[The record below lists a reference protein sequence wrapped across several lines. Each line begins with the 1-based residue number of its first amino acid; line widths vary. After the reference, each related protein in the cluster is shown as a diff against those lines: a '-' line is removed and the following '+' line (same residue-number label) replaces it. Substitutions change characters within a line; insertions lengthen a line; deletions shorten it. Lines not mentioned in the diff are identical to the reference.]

1 MAGVATIAGLIVKN
15 APRCIRR
22 THDHHVKDSSA
33 RLGPVKALR
42 FASPRARAAGLD
54 RASIEPLLGSYVM
67 VAVLWV
73 TLWRRSDKCLT
84 MGAAGTG
91 QARGAPTER
100 REGLSCANAPG
111 K

>member
-1 MAGVATIAGLIVKN
+1 VIRDAFKPHIRFMAGVATIAGLIVKN

-67 VAVLWV
+67 VVVLCDH
-73 TLWRRSDKCLT
+73 TLATLR
-84 MGAAGTG
+84 
-91 QARGAPTER
+91 
-100 REGLSCANAPG
+100 
-111 K
+111 